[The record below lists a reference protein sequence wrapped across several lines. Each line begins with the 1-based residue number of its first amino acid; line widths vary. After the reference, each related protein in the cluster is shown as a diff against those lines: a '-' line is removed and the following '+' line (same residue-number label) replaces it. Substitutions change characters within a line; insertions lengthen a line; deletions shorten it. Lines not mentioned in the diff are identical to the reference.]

1 MEESDREPPGAQVQ
15 NSMDIGVICGKSMHV
30 DNALINGLFKYK
42 KKRAKEVQ
50 AGVQLKNNNISLIT
64 LMTSVTATT
73 IWFFLTPL
81 PSTFCS
87 KK

>member
-42 KKRAKEVQ
+42 KKGQKKYKLES
-50 AGVQLKNNNISLIT
+50 N
-64 LMTSVTATT
+64 
-73 IWFFLTPL
+73 
-81 PSTFCS
+81 S
-87 KK
+87 KIIRFH